1 LIFICHFNAMFL
13 ERNVVDYAFVLLTH
27 ADTDDCAEYTSLD
40 YKLSK
45 QVATGNER
53 GAVL

>member
-1 LIFICHFNAMFL
+1 MFL
-13 ERNVVDYAFVLLTH
+13 EINYVDYAFVLLPR
-27 ADTDDCAEYTSLD
+27 ADTDDWAEYTSLD

-53 GAVL
+53 GAVF